1 MHSKYSNLDVLR
13 SLAVLSV
20 VVQHFWR
27 QCYFFHF
34 IGFSPFI
41 NQLVG
46 NLSFTGVMFFFVH
59 TCLVLMMS
67 LERGPSEHMVR
78 SFLIRRAF
86 RIFPL
91 CWTAIVLALAT
102 GLTDQGGANAAS
114 LGWQGVLANF
124 ALVQNVANKF
134 PSAIGP
140 LWSLPWE
147 VQMYM
152 VLPILFLFLRKFSKI
167 RVVFAL
173 WAGATLLAAAV
184 IRPGLPRMFHAA
196 LYPPMFIGG
205 MVAYKLLA
213 RLKDEPR
220 ARQLPAWA
228 WPLFVIALFALQAL
242 LVGGNEFESTRGILC
257 DSLVC
262 VILAIAIPVFSDGTN
277 IWLAVPAQQLAKY
290 SYGVYLLHVP
300 ALILVLRYL
309 PGLPLALK
317 CLVFLV
323 LTAAMS
329 FVSYHSIE
337 EPLIR
342 LGKRLTTASR
352 LSPMPSYVESG
363 EAA

>member
-1 MHSKYSNLDVLR
+1 MNSKSSNLDVLR
-13 SLAVLSV
+13 ALAVLSV
-20 VVQHFWR
+20 VVQHVWR
-27 QCYFFHF
+27 QFYFFHL

-67 LERGPSEHMVR
+67 MERGPSIR
-78 SFLIRRAF
+78 RARCFLIRRAF

-102 GLTDQGGANAAS
+102 GFTDQAGGNAAN
-114 LGWQGVLANF
+114 LGWRGILANF
-124 ALVQNVANKF
+124 VLMQNIANKF
-134 PSAIGP
+134 PSIIGP

-152 VLPILFLFLRKFSKI
+152 VLPLLFLFLRKFD
-167 RVVFAL
+167 RLWVVFSL
-173 WAGATLLAAAV
+173 WFGAALLAAMF

-205 MVAYKLLA
+205 MVAYKLLIH
-213 RLKDEPR
+213 REKGPHP
-220 ARQLPAWA
+220 RQLPAWA
-228 WPLFVIALFALQAL
+228 WPLFVVGLFGLQAYS
-242 LVGGNEFESTRGILC
+242 VGWHEFESTRGILC

-262 VILAIAIPVFSDGTN
+262 LILALAIPAFADVAKN
-277 IWLAVPAQQLAKY
+277 WIALPAQQLAKY

-300 ALILVLRYL
+300 ALIFVLRYL
-309 PGLPLALK
+309 RGPSLALK
-317 CLVFLV
+317 CVVFLV

-329 FVSYHSIE
+329 IASYHAIE
-337 EPLIR
+337 EPMIR
-342 LGKRLTTASR
+342 LGKRLTST
-352 LSPMPSYVESG
+352 LPSQPVRCYVESG
-363 EAA
+363 KAA